1 MLSLIATTMLTLM
14 TDKFEQ
20 GNPQLIETQSKVMAS
35 DQIGIMCS
43 FRAGW
48 RAGYKK
54 ANPMGLVPLAPL
66 PPLGKNTYEDGFG
79 MGYMRGLQDK

>member
-1 MLSLIATTMLTLM
+1 MLTLITTAMLTLM
-14 TDKFEQ
+14 TDKYEQ
-20 GNPQLIETQSKVMAS
+20 GTSQLNATQSKVMVS
-35 DQIGIMCS
+35 NEIGMICS

-54 ANPMGLVPLAPL
+54 ANPFGLVPLAPL

-79 MGYMRGLQDK
+79 MGYIRGLQDK